1 MKFKC
6 RMVSQGQPSE
16 GVSQRGNSWRKK
28 NYIVET
34 IEQYPKKVCL
44 SVWNDHIE
52 EFDRI
57 KGGEEIAVEIS
68 LSSRE
73 YNGRWYTEVLAESYD
88 HDILTASIPANNPQQ
103 QQQQQVRQPYQQA
116 PQTYQQAYQQT
127 SQAYQPQKAN
137 SFSDSQDLPF

>member
-103 QQQQQVRQPYQQA
+103 PQQPQQQQVRQPYQQA
-116 PQTYQQAYQQT
+116 PQPYQQAP
-127 SQAYQPQKAN
+127 QAYQPQNAN